1 MSQKFINTDATS
13 NYTYAYC
20 LIMSADIRIQEI
32 QNLIF
37 STEGILDR
45 DISNKII
52 TRDLINNF
60 DNLSK
65 GLDLLSQKSFDTF
78 QNDIMDQMITF
89 GSLNT
94 AKEVCFNIK
103 EHLETAWARN
113 ENPISA
119 ERVKNG
125 NYLMLFHF
133 IIESM
138 KSVFNKNEV
147 DEESFTT
154 LNESIKNLISI
165 SERDNIYIENVI
177 KLSSQGS
184 EEIFVKIFSETD
196 KLLSRF

>member
-1 MSQKFINTDATS
+1 MDT
-13 NYTYAYC
+13 
-20 LIMSADIRIQEI
+20 QEI

-37 STEGILDR
+37 STESILDK
-45 DISNKII
+45 DILNKII
-52 TRDLINNF
+52 TKDLINNF
-60 DNLSK
+60 YTLSK
-65 GLDLLSQKSFDTF
+65 ELDLLSQKSFDVF

-89 GSLNT
+89 GSLDT
-94 AKEVCFNIK
+94 AKEVCVNIK
-103 EHLETAWARN
+103 EHLETAQTRN

-133 IIESM
+133 VIESM
-138 KSVFNKNEV
+138 ESVFKKKEV

-165 SERDNIYIENVI
+165 SKRDNIYTEKVI
-177 KLSSQGS
+177 KLSSEGS

-196 KLLSRF
+196 KILSRF

>member
-1 MSQKFINTDATS
+1 MNT
-13 NYTYAYC
+13 N
-20 LIMSADIRIQEI
+20 IRVQEI

-52 TRDLINNF
+52 TRDLVDNF

-65 GLDLLSQKSFDTF
+65 EIDLLSQKSFDVF

-94 AKEVCFNIK
+94 AKEVCVNIK
-103 EHLETAWARN
+103 KHLETAQARN

-133 IIESM
+133 IVESM
-138 KSVFNKNEV
+138 ESVFNKNEV

-154 LNESIKNLISI
+154 LNESTKNLILI
-165 SERDNIYIENVI
+165 SERDNIYTEKVI
-177 KLSSQGS
+177 KLSSQAS

>member
-1 MSQKFINTDATS
+1 MMTTD
-13 NYTYAYC
+13 
-20 LIMSADIRIQEI
+20 IPIQEI

-37 STEGILDR
+37 STESILDR
-45 DISNKII
+45 DISNKMI

-65 GLDLLSQKSFDTF
+65 SLDLLSQKSFDTF
-78 QNDIMDQMITF
+78 QNDITDQIITF

-94 AKEVCFNIK
+94 AKEVCINIK
-103 EHLETAWARN
+103 EHLETAQTRN

-133 IIESM
+133 IIETM
-138 KSVFNKNEV
+138 ESVFKDNEV

-154 LNESIKNLISI
+154 LNESVKNLISI
-165 SERDNIYIENVI
+165 SGRDNIYTENVI

-184 EEIFVKIFSETD
+184 EEIFVQIFSETY